1 MIRARSSVGF
11 HLLRSF
17 QAPSRF
23 VRLFFLLDFFLS
35 AARLLAS
42 EGSQSPREPRDPT
55 RLLGILPTLLP
66 LEEEAEE
73 DAAAADAESIL
84 EDGPAPEGRGPP
96 APRGPAPP
104 ERIGGAVL
112 GVSGS
117 CIPGIPEPSREVGLE
132 VEGPAERGVLGAPAE
147 DDDVE
152 GRGPPA
158 AAVAAEADGEVE
170 VEAAAE
176 SPIAA
181 ADCPGGAMQEAVST
195 ISSSNLFRLMARE
208 LLLFPPRSA
217 PPAAPAPE
225 PEAET
230 AEEEEALLPAASA
243 PDDDDPAAAAEPEA
257 PPPSRPARRDCDRCR
272 CMNSMGIWRGGA
284 GREAG
289 AEEGAEAED
298 AAGALS
304 PFLLSPSPDSALS
317 SLFPAPVSMGSTLW
331 LGSLE
336 AVAEGDEE
344 EAAAVAAGAD
354 TPTFCAAEKINGLP
368 PSS

>member
-104 ERIGGAVL
+104 ERTGGAVL
-112 GVSGS
+112 GVSGC
-117 CIPGIPEPSREVGLE
+117 CIPGIPEPSLEVGLE

-158 AAVAAEADGEVE
+158 EAVAAEADGEVE

-217 PPAAPAPE
+217 PPAAPE

-298 AAGALS
+298 AAGVLS
-304 PFLLSPSPDSALS
+304 PFLLSPSPASALS
-317 SLFPAPVSMGSTLW
+317 SLSPAPVSMGSTLW

-336 AVAEGDEE
+336 AAAEVDEE
-344 EAAAVAAGAD
+344 EAAAAAGAD